1 LSESQSCL
9 ESVGVLESF
18 GSVFPPLPCIMGKY
32 ELLWWLILDEYTVY
46 ILRSAHQKQ
55 HDPKIGPN
63 LSDRRKWPSRSG
75 STDHGPLHHFKV
87 KGKASKNEKITE
99 NLVKI
104 GYTTDIM
111 RQLMISTEID
121 DLVLGIGKTLFP
133 AKTRLL
139 QRTTGHIS
147 LKGDV

>member
-1 LSESQSCL
+1 
-9 ESVGVLESF
+9 
-18 GSVFPPLPCIMGKY
+18 
-32 ELLWWLILDEYTVY
+32 VY

>member
-1 LSESQSCL
+1 MS
-9 ESVGVLESF
+9 
-18 GSVFPPLPCIMGKY
+18 GKRWTSGKFWQCFSSAPMY
-32 ELLWWLILDEYTVY
+32 YGKIALLWRLILDEYTVY
-46 ILRSAHQKQ
+46 ILRSTHQKQ

-63 LSDRRKWPSRSG
+63 LSDRGKWPSRSG
-75 STDHGPLHHFKV
+75 STYHGPLHHFEV

-99 NLVKI
+99 NWIKI
-104 GYTTDIM
+104 AYTTDIM
-111 RQLMISTEID
+111 RQFMITTEID

-133 AKTRLL
+133 AKTSLL

>member
-1 LSESQSCL
+1 
-9 ESVGVLESF
+9 
-18 GSVFPPLPCIMGKY
+18 
-32 ELLWWLILDEYTVY
+32 VY

-75 STDHGPLHHFKV
+75 STARGPLHHFKV
-87 KGKASKNEKITE
+87 KGTASKNEKLTE

>member
-1 LSESQSCL
+1 
-9 ESVGVLESF
+9 
-18 GSVFPPLPCIMGKY
+18 
-32 ELLWWLILDEYTVY
+32 
-46 ILRSAHQKQ
+46 
-55 HDPKIGPN
+55 
-63 LSDRRKWPSRSG
+63 
-75 STDHGPLHHFKV
+75 
-87 KGKASKNEKITE
+87 
-99 NLVKI
+99 
-104 GYTTDIM
+104 M